1 MQNLTLYIMN
11 TCPFCK
17 KVLRFIEKNSIEG
30 IEVKDIIGN
39 EENEKELIEKGGK
52 KQVPMLMI
60 GDKPMY
66 ESDDIIEYLKENMQT
81 QKPESTSP
89 VFCLPTIVEPL

>member
-1 MQNLTLYIMN
+1 MAEDPVAAALAEVGKGGNMQNLTLYIMN

-66 ESDDIIEYLKENMQT
+66 ESDDIIEYLKENM
-81 QKPESTSP
+81 
-89 VFCLPTIVEPL
+89 

>member
-81 QKPESTSP
+81 QKPESESP
-89 VFCLPTIVEPL
+89 VFCLSTIVEPL

>member
-17 KVLRFIEKNSIEG
+17 KVLRFMEKNSIEG

-39 EENEKELIEKGGK
+39 KENEKELIEKGGK

-66 ESDDIIEYLKENMQT
+66 ESDDIVEYLKENM
-81 QKPESTSP
+81 
-89 VFCLPTIVEPL
+89 

>member
-17 KVLRFIEKNSIEG
+17 KVLRFIDKNSIEG

-39 EENEKELIEKGGK
+39 KENELIEKGGK

-66 ESDDIIEYLKENMQT
+66 ESDDIIEYLKENM
-81 QKPESTSP
+81 
-89 VFCLPTIVEPL
+89 